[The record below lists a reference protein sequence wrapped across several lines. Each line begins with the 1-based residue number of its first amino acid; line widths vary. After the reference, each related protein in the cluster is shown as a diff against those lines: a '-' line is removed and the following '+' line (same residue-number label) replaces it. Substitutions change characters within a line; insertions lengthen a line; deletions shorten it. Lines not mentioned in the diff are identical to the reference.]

1 MDMAKKRDLMAAV
14 ETLCVRPGNVTA
26 ETIKDALTGFQELI
40 KHTTANTIVVVYAF
54 GDGK

>member
-1 MDMAKKRDLMAAV
+1 MEMAKKRDLMAV
-14 ETLCVRPGNVTA
+14 IETLCVRPGNANA

-40 KHTTANTIVVVYAF
+40 KHTTANTIVVVYAY

>member
-1 MDMAKKRDLMAAV
+1 MEMAKKRDLMAAV
-14 ETLCVRPGNVTA
+14 ETLCVRPGNADA

-40 KHTTANTIVVVYAF
+40 KHTTANTIVVVYAV